1 MPTREK
7 WAHAR
12 PAKTYR
18 AARRPEMIKLQ
29 KQRRRELLERE
40 LKQPL
45 NRVSIN
51 KPPRPDPNSREA
63 ARRRRQMAAGQLQR

>member
-1 MPTREK
+1 MPTEK
-7 WAHAR
+7 KKAGAPR
-12 PAKTYR
+12 SASTYR

-29 KQRRRELLERE
+29 KQRRREMLERE

-45 NRVSIN
+45 N
-51 KPPRPDPNSREA
+51 KPPRTDPYSRKREA